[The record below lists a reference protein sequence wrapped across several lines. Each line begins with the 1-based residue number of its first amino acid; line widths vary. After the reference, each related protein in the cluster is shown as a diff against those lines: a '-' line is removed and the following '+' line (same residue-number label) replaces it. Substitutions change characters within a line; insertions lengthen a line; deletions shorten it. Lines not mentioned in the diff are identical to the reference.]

1 MCTSWIFLSMVGR
14 NIDRSKKKVLTRSNE
29 HQQDTIKGN
38 WDALGATDH
47 TKEYHGQIKWINLRT
62 ITVVLNMNKRKVRET
77 LR

>member
-14 NIDRSKKKVLTRSNE
+14 NIDRSKKKVLTRCNE